1 MRTIGH
7 ERTNMPAMLIGGK
20 QLGFVHNSYV
30 SGNFTINQFWGTVAQ
45 AYGYTS
51 TDAPFAAPIPDLWAK
66 PA

>member
-1 MRTIGH
+1 
-7 ERTNMPAMLIGGK
+7 MLIGGK

-51 TDAPFAAPIPDLWAK
+51 TESPFAAPLPDLWVK
-66 PA
+66 PPT